1 MVEHVREHSL
11 IGQPDHGRIRPLKRE
26 EIYRVLDRMTEG
38 LPKAGRILLVPPD
51 ITRLYSYAG
60 VITSYLYKKL
70 SVDALVRILPVT
82 GTHRPMTPGER
93 CRFFG
98 RDIPDHAFLIHDWCR
113 DTVDIGTVPGAYCA
127 QVSAGRYTGDICAQ
141 VNHYI
146 VDQSFDLILSIGQ
159 VVPHEVTGMSNY
171 TKNILVGL
179 GGRRIINE
187 SHMLGAVCNLE
198 TIMGNTDTPVRAVFD
213 YIEEHF
219 LKQAP
224 LMYILTVTSQ
234 AKEDRLVHGIFTG
247 ASRQVFEHAAALAR
261 ECNITYLPKA
271 VEKVVAY
278 LEPEEFSSFWVGN
291 KAVYRTRMIIRDGG
305 ELLVI
310 APGLKDF
317 GENPEVDRL
326 IRRYGYKGTERTMEL
341 VREGEFAD
349 MTMVPAHMIHS
360 SSEGR
365 FKITYAVDPGKLSP
379 QEVQA
384 AGYGYMDVSEALK
397 RYPVACMEDGMQRM
411 EDGEEIYVV
420 KSPALGV
427 WKVGGT
433 PLRNSNAAFRK
444 TSTNS
449 QGIVT

>member
-1 MVEHVREHSL
+1 
-11 IGQPDHGRIRPLKRE
+11 
-26 EIYRVLDRMTEG
+26 
-38 LPKAGRILLVPPD
+38 
-51 ITRLYSYAG
+51 
-60 VITSYLYKKL
+60 
-70 SVDALVRILPVT
+70 
-82 GTHRPMTPGER
+82 
-93 CRFFG
+93 
-98 RDIPDHAFLIHDWCR
+98 
-113 DTVDIGTVPGAYCA
+113 
-127 QVSAGRYTGDICAQ
+127 
-141 VNHYI
+141 
-146 VDQSFDLILSIGQ
+146 
-159 VVPHEVTGMSNY
+159 
-171 TKNILVGL
+171 
-179 GGRRIINE
+179 
-187 SHMLGAVCNLE
+187 
-198 TIMGNTDTPVRAVFD
+198 MGNTDTPVRAVFD

-379 QEVQA
+379 QEVGSRIWIHGCVGGA
-384 AGYGYMDVSEALK
+384 EKISCRLYGGRDA
-397 RYPVACMEDGMQRM
+397 EDGRR
-411 EDGEEIYVV
+411 GRN
-420 KSPALGV
+420 LCG
-427 WKVGGT
+427 KVPGPWGLEGG
-433 PLRNSNAAFRK
+433 RNSLKKF
-444 TSTNS
+444 
-449 QGIVT
+449 

>member
-11 IGQPDHGRIRPLKRE
+11 IGQPDHGRIHPLKRE

-70 SVDALVRILPVT
+70 SVDALVRILPAT

-179 GGRRIINE
+179 GGRPMINGT
-187 SHMLGAVCNLE
+187 HMLGALCNLE

-213 YIEEHF
+213 YGEEHF
-219 LKQAP
+219 LRDVP
-224 LMYILTVTSQ
+224 LAYILTVASEQEGRT
-234 AKEDRLVHGIFTG
+234 ALHGIFTG
-247 ASRQVFEHAAALAR
+247 ASRQVYEHAAALAKR
-261 ECNITYLPKA
+261 RCITQ
-271 VEKVVAY
+271 VERRAKKVVAY
-278 LEPEEFSSFWVGN
+278 LEPEEFSTTWVGN
-291 KAVYRTRMIIRDGG
+291 KAIYRTRMMIEDGG

-310 APGLKDF
+310 APGIKGF
-317 GENPEVDRL
+317 GENPEVDGL
-326 IRRYGYKGTERTMEL
+326 IRRYGYKGTPYTMEL
-341 VREGEFAD
+341 MENGAFPGSA
-349 MTMVPAHMIHS
+349 MVPAHMIHS

-365 FKITYAVDPGKLSP
+365 FTITYAVNPEYVSQDEIGRI
-379 QEVQA
+379 
-384 AGYGYMDVSEALK
+384 GYEFMDVKDALA
-397 RYPVACMEDGMQRM
+397 RYPVLEMEDGWQEM

-420 KSPALGV
+420 KAPALGLWRV
-427 WKVGGT
+427 MG
-433 PLRNSNAAFRK
+433 A
-444 TSTNS
+444 
-449 QGIVT
+449 

>member
-1 MVEHVREHSL
+1 
-11 IGQPDHGRIRPLKRE
+11 
-26 EIYRVLDRMTEG
+26 
-38 LPKAGRILLVPPD
+38 
-51 ITRLYSYAG
+51 
-60 VITSYLYKKL
+60 
-70 SVDALVRILPVT
+70 
-82 GTHRPMTPGER
+82 
-93 CRFFG
+93 
-98 RDIPDHAFLIHDWCR
+98 
-113 DTVDIGTVPGAYCA
+113 
-127 QVSAGRYTGDICAQ
+127 
-141 VNHYI
+141 
-146 VDQSFDLILSIGQ
+146 
-159 VVPHEVTGMSNY
+159 
-171 TKNILVGL
+171 
-179 GGRRIINE
+179 
-187 SHMLGAVCNLE
+187 
-198 TIMGNTDTPVRAVFD
+198 
-213 YIEEHF
+213 
-219 LKQAP
+219 
-224 LMYILTVTSQ
+224 MYILTVTSQ

-365 FKITYAVDPGKLSP
+365 FKITYAVDPRKLSP

-384 AGYGYMDVSEALK
+384 AGYGYMDVSEALISL
-397 RYPVACMEDGMQRM
+397 RYAMN
-411 EDGEEIYVV
+411 GE
-420 KSPALGV
+420 
-427 WKVGGT
+427 T
-433 PLRNSNAAFRK
+433 
-444 TSTNS
+444 T
-449 QGIVT
+449 IVNI

>member
-1 MVEHVREHSL
+1 M
-11 IGQPDHGRIRPLKRE
+11 
-26 EIYRVLDRMTEG
+26 
-38 LPKAGRILLVPPD
+38 
-51 ITRLYSYAG
+51 
-60 VITSYLYKKL
+60 
-70 SVDALVRILPVT
+70 
-82 GTHRPMTPGER
+82 
-93 CRFFG
+93 
-98 RDIPDHAFLIHDWCR
+98 
-113 DTVDIGTVPGAYCA
+113 
-127 QVSAGRYTGDICAQ
+127 
-141 VNHYI
+141 
-146 VDQSFDLILSIGQ
+146 DQSFDLILSIGQ

-384 AGYGYMDVSEALK
+384 VS
-397 RYPVACMEDGMQRM
+397 Y
-411 EDGEEIYVV
+411 
-420 KSPALGV
+420 
-427 WKVGGT
+427 T
-433 PLRNSNAAFRK
+433 HLRAHE
-444 TSTNS
+444 T
-449 QGIVT
+449 